1 MKIISFDVGIKNM
14 AYCVFTKKGEH
25 IDDFIGAVADIKS
38 SNSECHRPE
47 LFDILDWNVV
57 NLIEEPIINIQK
69 TCEMALKNKK
79 GSHICGK
86 KAKYEI
92 FLEGSPEKRDVERT
106 EFYEL
111 RSQNSEIFMSATA
124 PIKSSSLKNEINSP
138 EKYSRCFCEKHA
150 KMTEYIIPTKQHTIT
165 FLKKQKLGELQI
177 IAQTHKIPDTNLT
190 DKRQVLL
197 EKIQK
202 YYERMCLMTINTPK
216 KRADEYSLIYI
227 GQRIKKLFD
236 EIPSMNGVTHVLIE
250 NQISIVASRMSII
263 QGLLTQYFIMRHEEL
278 SGSLHLEFIS
288 SKNKLKLFTDKQ
300 ITNTST
306 SASQKYKQH
315 KEDSII
321 YTKQLLEKYTN
332 LHHWLPVLNT
342 SKKDDLA
349 DCFLQGMWYIN
360 EKGIINLS

>member
-14 AYCVFTKKGEH
+14 AYCVFTKKGEQ
-25 IDDFIGAVADIKS
+25 I
-38 SNSECHRPE
+38 
-47 LFDILDWNVV
+47 DILDWNVI

-69 TCEMALKNKK
+69 TCEMTLKNKK
-79 GSHICGK
+79 SYHICGK

-92 FLEGSPEKRDVERT
+92 FFEGSPEKRDVDSINLE
-106 EFYEL
+106 
-111 RSQNSEIFMSATA
+111 
-124 PIKSSSLKNEINSP
+124 NEINNP
-138 EKYSRCFCEKHA
+138 GKYSRCFCEKHA
-150 KMTEYIIPTKQHTIT
+150 KMTEYIIPTKQHTTT

-202 YYERMCLMTINTPK
+202 YYERMYLTTINTPK

-236 EIPSMNGVTHVLIE
+236 EIPSMKEVTHVLIE
-250 NQISIVASRMSII
+250 NQISIIASRMSII

-315 KEDSII
+315 KDDSII

-360 EKGIINLS
+360 ATQNLDSLSRMKNVL